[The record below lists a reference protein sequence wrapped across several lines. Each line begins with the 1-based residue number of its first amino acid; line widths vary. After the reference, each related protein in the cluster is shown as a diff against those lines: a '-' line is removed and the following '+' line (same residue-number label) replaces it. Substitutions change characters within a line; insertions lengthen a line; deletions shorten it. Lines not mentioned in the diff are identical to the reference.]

1 MTYKDREADARRR
14 DIALKRAAR
23 DEEPDDIR
31 PECEEETTQKSKNNE
46 DGNNEDSGKAHTSQ
60 DDDGCAFGIQGKD
73 GEGREQTDEPGY
85 DGDVGTDP
93 VLHRECVQG

>member
-31 PECEEETTQKSKNNE
+31 PECEDE
-46 DGNNEDSGKAHTSQ
+46 SGRRT
-60 DDDGCAFGIQGKD
+60 G
-73 GEGREQTDEPGY
+73 
-85 DGDVGTDP
+85 
-93 VLHRECVQG
+93 